1 MAYQEAILEARFGG
15 LGMARQ
21 LKSAGEDSFV
31 RSAGESVLE
40 KAAIAPEVAH
50 TLAWIADC
58 KPDFR
63 T

>member
-1 MAYQEAILEARFGG
+1 
-15 LGMARQ
+15 MARQ

-63 T
+63 TWESRVS